1 MNLLMLIII
10 FLALCVAGAIVYMAW
25 SLTPKHPASDETQ
38 ESGESSD
45 SER

>member
-25 SLTPKHPASDETQ
+25 SLTPKNPESDDHQ
-38 ESGESSD
+38 ESGESSE
-45 SER
+45 SEQ